1 MLLQDDDIAA
11 LVMQPISLTAFDN
24 RSNVNVARNQYD
36 PKGNP
41 WFGKS
46 LNSVDYPDWGHPHQV
61 LDFTAFSY
69 LPMQLQFQASICK
82 IDSRLAGVPHNALE
96 SPVCKQM
103 PKLPLKA
110 ACTYKSCLLM
120 CIY

>member
-24 RSNVNVARNQYD
+24 KSNVNVARNQYD
-36 PKGNP
+36 PTGNP

-61 LDFTAFSY
+61 IDFNAFSY
-69 LPMQLQFQASICK
+69 LLMQLQFQASSCK
-82 IDSRLAGVPHNALE
+82 TRFRLAEVPHSALE
-96 SPVCKQM
+96 SPVCKKM
-103 PKLPLKA
+103 PKLPQEA
-110 ACTYKSCLLM
+110 ACTDTYMLAHVH
-120 CIY
+120 